1 MAGFV
6 VLVLGIIFI
15 IAVGVVLT
23 CWIENGG
30 DFTDIALINR
40 KDKDQKE
47 WTVFGGSTRP
57 RNRGWYLCTVENGS
71 RFNMLLYWTG
81 DDFID
86 PVRKSVFDKYEVMVT
101 KTLGENEATDA
112 IMPDNT
118 YMERIF
124 DDEACTRTTTV
135 IAWKTEPRV
144 YMGEVKN
151 IRNIGRDRA
160 N

>member
-1 MAGFV
+1 MWFV
-6 VLVLGIIFI
+6 ILVLGIIFI
-15 IAVGVVLT
+15 IAVAVVLGY
-23 CWIENGG
+23 WIECGG
-30 DFTDIALINR
+30 DFADLVNK

-47 WTVFGGSTRP
+47 WTVFNSVNHP
-57 RNRGWYLCTVENGS
+57 RRTGWYLCTVENGS
-71 RFNMLLYWTG
+71 RFNMLLYW
-81 DDFID
+81 DSKDFID

-118 YMERIF
+118 YMERIYK
-124 DDEACTRTTTV
+124 DEACTRTDAV
-135 IAWKTEPRV
+135 IAWKEEPRV

-151 IRNIGRDRA
+151 LRNVGKDRA